1 MKQIF
6 WQIGTII
13 LIFFGEFIAIYAE
26 VAASKHFSLNQT
38 ASGLLRGIFMF
49 IVAGV
54 FLVVGYALGFKAFKN
69 IWIVSVISITSILI
83 LEPVIDYFV
92 FNQLP
97 TKGAGI
103 GLILGAVGLYLALFY
118 K

>member
-13 LIFFGEFIAIYAE
+13 LIFIGEFIAIYAE
-26 VAASKHFSLNQT
+26 IATSKRFSLNQT
-38 ASGLLRGIFMF
+38 ASGLLRGFLM
-49 IVAGV
+49 VAMAGA
-54 FLVVGYALGFKAFKN
+54 FLIAGYAFGFKAFKN

-83 LEPVIDYFV
+83 IEPILAYFI

-103 GLILGAVGLYLALFY
+103 GLVLGAIGLYLALFY

>member
-6 WQIGTII
+6 WQIGTIAS
-13 LIFFGEFIAIYAE
+13 LFLGEFLAIYAE
-26 VAASKHFSLNQT
+26 MATSKHFSLNQT
-38 ASGLLRGIFMF
+38 ASGLLRGFL
-49 IVAGV
+49 IVAVAGA
-54 FLVVGYALGFKAFKN
+54 FLIAGYALGFKAFKN
-69 IWIVSVISITSILI
+69 IWIVSVISITSILLI
-83 LEPVIDYFV
+83 EPVLAYLI

-97 TKGAGI
+97 TKGALI